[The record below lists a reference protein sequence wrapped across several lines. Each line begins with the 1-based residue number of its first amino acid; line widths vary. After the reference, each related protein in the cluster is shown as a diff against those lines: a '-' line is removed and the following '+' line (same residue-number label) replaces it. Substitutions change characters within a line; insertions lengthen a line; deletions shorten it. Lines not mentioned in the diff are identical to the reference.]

1 MNQLTAYTDHSRAVS
16 MKVAPFQDDGNIP
29 LRVTMDNGE
38 AMTVMC
44 SPESLITLQD
54 ELQRRL
60 ISRRANAR
68 AQGITDEDADGFNDN
83 AAGS

>member
-1 MNQLTAYTDHSRAVS
+1 MTQLAAYTDQYRAVS
-16 MKVAPFQDDGNIP
+16 MKVAPFQDDGNVP

-60 ISRRANAR
+60 FSRRANAKMWR
-68 AQGITDEDADGFNDN
+68 VTDEDGFNDN